1 MKSILTLPAEPKPA
15 QLNSQAQ
22 LKQLKAWLQE
32 KVQQQ
37 ARSRRKAVQSLDSPE
52 SPSAL
57 ALTVAM
63 AVEASLEETLD
74 YMAELDGSVNE
85 PDFDNSESW
94 LSPLETG
101 EFGFVEKEENEE

>member
-1 MKSILTLPAEPKPA
+1 MEKPPRPEA
-15 QLNSQAQ
+15 LNSQAQ
-22 LKQLKAWLQE
+22 LKHLKAWLQE

-37 ARSRRKAVQSLDSPE
+37 AQSRRKAVQSLDSPE

-63 AVEASLEETLD
+63 AVENAFQEVLEQMDELSGEA
-74 YMAELDGSVNE
+74 AEPE
-85 PDFDNSESW
+85 FDNSESW